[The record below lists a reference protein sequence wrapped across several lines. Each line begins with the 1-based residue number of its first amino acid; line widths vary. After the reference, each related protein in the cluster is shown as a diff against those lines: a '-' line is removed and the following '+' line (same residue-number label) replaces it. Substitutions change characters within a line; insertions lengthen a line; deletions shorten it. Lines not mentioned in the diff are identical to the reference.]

1 MGVLDFYTMLAG
13 GVWVTKEVVK
23 EIGNQG
29 TMQAQDAL
37 VKKYV
42 EEHTDLELE
51 HQLTKMIE
59 DPACYETVW
68 ERLETFKREHPVWC
82 SQHEEKGYY
91 SKWDGTYI
99 KPSFGWQDIGK
110 ERLEFFEN
118 YGTWQYPYYSIYGRT
133 HSETQR
139 LQANRNCARRMLMQ
153 MHGKTTLF
161 CANWEA
167 REKYINAPARAKNQ
181 KKFSIF

>member
-13 GVWVTKEVVK
+13 GAWVTKEVVK

-91 SKWDGTYI
+91 SKCDGTYI
-99 KPSFGWQDIGK
+99 KPSFGWQDIGE

-118 YGTWQYPYYSIYGRT
+118 YGTWQYPYYSVHGRT
-133 HSETQR
+133 QNRTGR
-139 LQANRNCARRMLMQ
+139 LSLNRAIALDMMMQ
-153 MHGKTTLF
+153 TFGKRPLF
-161 CANWEA
+161 EAEHDA

>member
-13 GVWVTKEVVK
+13 GAWVTKEVVK

-29 TMQAQDAL
+29 AMQAQDAL

-51 HQLTKMIE
+51 RQLTKMIE

-82 SQHEEKGYY
+82 SQREEKGYY

-118 YGTWQYPYYSIYGRT
+118 LGSYNYPYYSLNGKT
-133 HSETQR
+133 QETSRR
-139 LQANRNCARRMLMQ
+139 LHYHRLVAIDMLMQ
-153 MHGKTTLF
+153 TFGKRPLF
-161 CANWEA
+161 EAEHDA